1 MANTMSDVANKAAW
15 LTEAKANPLKVDHA
29 PMPKPGADEVV
40 IKNAALVSI
49 LQGLSSNSK
58 HANVN

>member
-40 IKNAALVSI
+40 IKNAALVSTNNWNC
-49 LQGLSSNSK
+49 LLSRSTLT
-58 HANVN
+58 

>member
-49 LQGLSSNSK
+49 LQRLTSNSK

>member
-40 IKNAALVSI
+40 IKNSALVST
-49 LQGLSSNSK
+49 N
-58 HANVN
+58 N